1 MSRNMFFN
9 GIIVMLFKSV
19 NKMTAALFR
28 VDAIGLRRIARKGGI
43 SYIRMGRRYFF
54 KRHDLCLWL
63 QQRYQ
68 KSEQE

>member
-1 MSRNMFFN
+1 MIHDPIDN
-9 GIIVMLFKSV
+9 IDLLTLKE
-19 NKMTAALFR
+19 TAALLR
-28 VDAIGLRRIARKGGI
+28 VDATWLRRIAKKGGI
-43 SYIRMGRRYFF
+43 SHVRIGRRFFF